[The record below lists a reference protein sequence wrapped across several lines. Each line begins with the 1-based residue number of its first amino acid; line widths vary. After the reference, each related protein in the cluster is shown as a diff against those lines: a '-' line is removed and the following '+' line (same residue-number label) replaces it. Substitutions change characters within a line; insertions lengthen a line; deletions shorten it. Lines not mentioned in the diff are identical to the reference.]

1 MQLLAKDG
9 VYLRTAPRVVK
20 QAMLAS
26 GNRADVLINCPEG
39 DFNFTSTFLNK
50 RDGSH
55 VSGVLDYGANVIDAA
70 AGDENVLLHIRSS
83 IDHSATLQCDLPVFE
98 VNRPCCDWPPFEPGD
113 SVVCTYRLIP
123 CSPRALADLVD
134 LRKQEVTKN
143 LTFRM
148 SYPDFP
154 EISNKTFD
162 RKSVG
167 FTLPVGKAVGLD
179 LHGVNHHPFHI
190 HINPFQLTKSG
201 TDGGWEEEW
210 FQSGD
215 WHDTMFNPVDEG
227 TQHVLMQTDFFTGK
241 TVVHCHILDHEDIG
255 MVVVVDFTGNETTRF
270 PPAYGYPKGCRATP
284 ERCTT
289 PLIDPKCYS
298 SLAVQPPTFFEGERV
313 GNCPPPSPPPP
324 SPPCS
329 DSCTDVVGPFFHPE
343 LPTCA
348 AASVAP
354 GLPFGSLCDGNW
366 PASVTCQQTCADVGH
381 NYADPPCCTSRPPAA
396 PAPSPPRYTDPS
408 PPPIPPPSRIMFKEP
423 EEYSCEKMR
432 PWSGTSENCTCNNG
446 TCTLN
451 VTLSFGDAEI
461 LFENSGLKVNG
472 QPVDRFHMLG
482 FNGQSPGPTI
492 RVHAGD
498 TLRILLKNNLSPEL
512 VNTSSVPNNN
522 FRQFDVVNLHT
533 HGLHVSPLA
542 PGDDVV
548 NTSVPAGEE
557 NPYVYHIPE
566 DHMGG
571 THWCKRPP
579 QHSNL
584 CAGPTPICR
593 SRADPVFAHRAL
605 SDHAHWHGAV
615 SIHVNFGGAGMIIVE
630 DAVNQ
635 LPAELVDVVHGGPVE
650 DYIVAAYHVDFKKI
664 NVITNGAQQAL
675 QPTNPH
681 PLIVLPLVPRTHP
694 HPRLELSV
702 LRS

>member
-1 MQLLAKDG
+1 
-9 VYLRTAPRVVK
+9 
-20 QAMLAS
+20 
-26 GNRADVLINCPEG
+26 
-39 DFNFTSTFLNK
+39 
-50 RDGSH
+50 
-55 VSGVLDYGANVIDAA
+55 
-70 AGDENVLLHIRSS
+70 
-83 IDHSATLQCDLPVFE
+83 
-98 VNRPCCDWPPFEPGD
+98 
-113 SVVCTYRLIP
+113 
-123 CSPRALADLVD
+123 
-134 LRKQEVTKN
+134 
-143 LTFRM
+143 
-148 SYPDFP
+148 
-154 EISNKTFD
+154 
-162 RKSVG
+162 
-167 FTLPVGKAVGLD
+167 
-179 LHGVNHHPFHI
+179 
-190 HINPFQLTKSG
+190 
-201 TDGGWEEEW
+201 
-210 FQSGD
+210 
-215 WHDTMFNPVDEG
+215 
-227 TQHVLMQTDFFTGK
+227 
-241 TVVHCHILDHEDIG
+241 
-255 MVVVVDFTGNETTRF
+255 
-270 PPAYGYPKGCRATP
+270 
-284 ERCTT
+284 
-289 PLIDPKCYS
+289 
-298 SLAVQPPTFFEGERV
+298 
-313 GNCPPPSPPPP
+313 
-324 SPPCS
+324 
-329 DSCTDVVGPFFHPE
+329 
-343 LPTCA
+343 
-348 AASVAP
+348 
-354 GLPFGSLCDGNW
+354 
-366 PASVTCQQTCADVGH
+366 
-381 NYADPPCCTSRPPAA
+381 
-396 PAPSPPRYTDPS
+396 
-408 PPPIPPPSRIMFKEP
+408 MFKEP

-432 PWSGTSENCTCNNG
+432 PWSGTSENCTCKDG

-512 VNTSSVPNNN
+512 VNTSSVPNNH

-557 NPYVYHIPE
+557 HQYVYNIPE

>member
-1 MQLLAKDG
+1 MANNGALYKTYQLFYD
-9 VYLRTAPRVVK
+9 YY
-20 QAMLAS
+20 
-26 GNRADVLINCPEG
+26 
-39 DFNFTSTFLNK
+39 
-50 RDGSH
+50 
-55 VSGVLDYGANVIDAA
+55 LDYDYADKWVSAA
-70 AGDENVLLHIRSS
+70 
-83 IDHSATLQCDLPVFE
+83 F
-98 VNRPCCDWPPFEPGD
+98 
-113 SVVCTYRLIP
+113 
-123 CSPRALADLVD
+123 
-134 LRKQEVTKN
+134 
-143 LTFRM
+143 
-148 SYPDFP
+148 
-154 EISNKTFD
+154 
-162 RKSVG
+162 
-167 FTLPVGKAVGLD
+167 
-179 LHGVNHHPFHI
+179 
-190 HINPFQLTKSG
+190 SG
-201 TDGGWEEEW
+201 TDMA
-210 FQSGD
+210 FTSGKHSPNNFAVLGD
-215 WHDTMFNPVDEG
+215 AARIEAVKKG
-227 TQHVLMQTDFFTGK
+227 TAYMHVWMYA
-241 TVVHCHILDHEDIG
+241 IG
-255 MVVVVDFTGNETTRF
+255 EFENAIDDCETCKAGVTAS
-270 PPAYGYPKGCRATP
+270 PPA
-284 ERCTT
+284 
-289 PLIDPKCYS
+289 
-298 SLAVQPPTFFEGERV
+298 
-313 GNCPPPSPPPP
+313 
-324 SPPCS
+324 PCS
-329 DSCTDVVGPFFHPE
+329 DSCTDVVGPFANNPAV
-343 LPTCA
+343 PTCA

-432 PWSGTSENCTCNNG
+432 PWSGTSENCTCKDG

-512 VNTSSVPNNN
+512 VNTSSVPNNH

-557 NPYVYHIPE
+557 HQYVYHIPE

-664 NVITNGAQQAL
+664 NGIKDGVASFTTN
-675 QPTNPH
+675 QPP
-681 PLIVLPLVPRTHP
+681 PLDRPSACAPDPPTP
-694 HPRLELSV
+694 SP
-702 LRS
+702 

>member
-1 MQLLAKDG
+1 
-9 VYLRTAPRVVK
+9 
-20 QAMLAS
+20 
-26 GNRADVLINCPEG
+26 
-39 DFNFTSTFLNK
+39 
-50 RDGSH
+50 
-55 VSGVLDYGANVIDAA
+55 
-70 AGDENVLLHIRSS
+70 
-83 IDHSATLQCDLPVFE
+83 
-98 VNRPCCDWPPFEPGD
+98 
-113 SVVCTYRLIP
+113 
-123 CSPRALADLVD
+123 
-134 LRKQEVTKN
+134 
-143 LTFRM
+143 
-148 SYPDFP
+148 
-154 EISNKTFD
+154 
-162 RKSVG
+162 
-167 FTLPVGKAVGLD
+167 
-179 LHGVNHHPFHI
+179 
-190 HINPFQLTKSG
+190 
-201 TDGGWEEEW
+201 
-210 FQSGD
+210 
-215 WHDTMFNPVDEG
+215 
-227 TQHVLMQTDFFTGK
+227 
-241 TVVHCHILDHEDIG
+241 
-255 MVVVVDFTGNETTRF
+255 
-270 PPAYGYPKGCRATP
+270 
-284 ERCTT
+284 
-289 PLIDPKCYS
+289 
-298 SLAVQPPTFFEGERV
+298 
-313 GNCPPPSPPPP
+313 
-324 SPPCS
+324 
-329 DSCTDVVGPFFHPE
+329 
-343 LPTCA
+343 
-348 AASVAP
+348 
-354 GLPFGSLCDGNW
+354 
-366 PASVTCQQTCADVGH
+366 
-381 NYADPPCCTSRPPAA
+381 
-396 PAPSPPRYTDPS
+396 
-408 PPPIPPPSRIMFKEP
+408 MFKEP

-512 VNTSSVPNNN
+512 VDTSSVPNNN

-650 DYIVAAYHVDFKKI
+650 DYIVAAYHVDFKQI
-664 NVITNGAQQAL
+664 NHITEGVASFTTN
-675 QPTNPH
+675 QPP
-681 PLIVLPLVPRTHP
+681 PLDRPSACAPDPPTP
-694 HPRLELSV
+694 SP
-702 LRS
+702 